1 MQAIQFEGQKA
12 MEADIIITISLVT
25 AFVMFVNQAGRI
37 IRSNSM
43 HRTIRDALSRDSNL
57 TPELLDRID
66 EGRNGGFGDSR
77 TGLILVAL
85 SAAMIVY
92 GLIQGDSD
100 DIRNLASMA
109 VFPLF
114 VGAALLGRVWYL
126 ARRGAV
132 S

>member
-1 MQAIQFEGQKA
+1 MQAIQVEGQKA